1 MGIQAGLLRPISLYP
16 FPYNVF
22 DQVVDQAKAFL
33 TVEMSMGQMLD
44 DVKIA
49 VAGRKP
55 VHFYG
60 RTGGN
65 VTMPGDIVI
74 KVQEIM
80 EGVKV

>member
-1 MGIQAGLLRPISLYP
+1 LYP
-16 FPYNVF
+16 FPTQVF
-22 DQVVDQAKAFL
+22 DQILNRAKAVL
-33 TVEMSMGQMLD
+33 TVEMSMGQMVD
-44 DVKIA
+44 DVRIA

-65 VTMPGDIVI
+65 VPMPGEIVA

-80 EGVKV
+80 KGVTL